1 MQPKN
6 ITPFQALLR
15 SIGMIIQAAP
25 FELRLLILLTLI
37 SGAGP
42 SITLFLNKI
51 IIDRASA
58 LIGQGATTIQGT
70 PPCEVGVCL
79 NFVNTIDSLLQEP
92 VWLWSIGGVILL
104 NLLTDSIHT
113 LTNFVL
119 TSLRDR
125 VQGFVQEKVL
135 DKVANFEDIALFE
148 TPELLNLV
156 QLSEQGVQ
164 RLQQLSL
171 ILITSLNGFF
181 AFIPAVIISG
191 SIAWWIPLILFI
203 SATPSIYVELKYQKR
218 SWKVEKTQAGIVRE
232 MNLYK
237 NVLTTPVYAK
247 EIRLF
252 RLQTFLLERWQTLFR
267 QMFRAMQRIRRK
279 GTFMVIA
286 WSMLSGL
293 GAALPYVYVVMGSL
307 GGIYTLG
314 DLALYAGLILQVR
327 QSLYLLIN
335 SGSDLYDVALGTSP
349 IFQLLALK
357 PKLKR
362 ALPLTSNFTGE
373 QTNRKF
379 SENVG
384 TNQAFQELREIQIKN
399 LSFSYPGGSKKIL
412 ERINLTI
419 QRNEMIA
426 LVGENGA
433 GKTTLAKLLCR
444 LYDPDSGEIL
454 WNGQDL
460 RQLNLDELYGRISV
474 VMQDYAKFPTTVREN
489 VSFGCLPYLDND
501 LAIKQALREAGISQV
516 IERLPQGLETLLGK
530 QLERGRELSGGQWQ
544 RMAIARSL
552 IRLSSAELLIFD
564 EPTAA
569 LDPKTEHEIYQIFR
583 TIAAHKITV
592 VVSHRLALAKLA
604 NRIVVLENG
613 KILEMGTHEELMARG
628 GQYNLMFT
636 RQACSYQ

>member
-6 ITPFQALLR
+6 ITTWQAFWR
-15 SIGMIIQAAP
+15 SLGMIIQAAP
-25 FELRLLILLTLI
+25 WELRLLILLTLI

-51 IIDRASA
+51 IIDRASV
-58 LIGQGATTIQGT
+58 LIGQGAKTVSG
-70 PPCEVGVCL
+70 
-79 NFVNTIDSLLQEP
+79 IDSLWQEP
-92 VWLWSIGGVILL
+92 LLLWSIGGLILL
-104 NLLTDSIHT
+104 NLLNDSIRT
-113 LTNFVL
+113 FTNFVL

-125 VQGFVQEKVL
+125 VRGFVQEKVL
-135 DKVANFEDIALFE
+135 NKVANFEDIALFE

-171 ILITSLNGFF
+171 IVITSLNGFF

-191 SIAWWIPLILFI
+191 SIAWWIPFILFI
-203 SATPSIYVELKYQKR
+203 SATPSIYVELKYQKQ

-232 MNLYK
+232 MNLYQ
-237 NVLTTPVYAK
+237 NVLIAPVYAK

-252 RLQTFLLERWQTLFR
+252 SLQEFLLKRWQTLFR
-267 QMFRAMQRIRRK
+267 QMFRAMQKIRRQ
-279 GTFMVIA
+279 GTFVVIA

-293 GAALPYVYVVMGSL
+293 GAALPYVYVVMGTL
-307 GGIYTLG
+307 RGIYTLG

-357 PKLKR
+357 PKLKQ
-362 ALPLTSNFTGE
+362 ALPLTGNFTRE
-373 QTNRKF
+373 STDRKF
-379 SENVG
+379 SGIVA
-384 TNQAFQELREIQIKN
+384 TNQARQRLREIQIKN
-399 LSFSYPGGSKKIL
+399 LSFSYPGSNKKIL

-419 QRNEMIA
+419 QQNEMIV

-454 WNGQDL
+454 WNGKDVRQFDL
-460 RQLNLDELYGRISV
+460 GELYSRISV

-489 VSFGCLPYLDND
+489 VSFGCLSYLHDD
-501 LAIKQALREAGISQV
+501 RAISQALREAGISHV
-516 IERLPQGLETLLGK
+516 IDHLPQGLETILGK
-530 QLERGRELSGGQWQ
+530 QLENGKELSGGQWQ

-583 TIAAHKITV
+583 TIAADKITV

-604 NRIVVLENG
+604 SRIIVLENG

-636 RQACSYQ
+636 RQASSYK